1 MKTVELDDAKRT
13 LAQHVEAARSG
24 DFVTITSAGK
34 PLAVLVSVEAV
45 TAACRQERPSFSA
58 FLKTFPGG
66 DIPLERDRPG
76 LSAQVRSH

>member
-1 MKTVELDDAKRT
+1 MKTVELAEAKRA

-34 PLAVLVSVEAV
+34 PLAVLVSVEAA
-45 TAACRQERPSFSA
+45 TAARRPERPSFSD

-66 DIPLERDRPG
+66 DIPLERNTFPSR
-76 LSAQVRSH
+76 